1 MKIWYG
7 YGSEHSMNLVMIG
20 QFNDARDAEKAKE
33 VIERLTEAV
42 EADVDSGLMN
52 IGERSDRFTDS
63 MRDLLSKMKMYSIGP
78 AELEQFAYDATIKVE
93 SNKVVVTTDEI
104 DVSAYLKVLLDT
116 GGRVEVYSAHN
127 YPETKYG
134 RGM

>member
-42 EADVDSGLMN
+42 EANIDAGLMDV
-52 IGERSDRFTDS
+52 GASSDRFTDD
-63 MRDLLSKMKMYSIGP
+63 MRDLLSKVKMYSIGP
-78 AELEQFAYDATIKVE
+78 AELDQFAYDATVKVE

-116 GGRVEVYSAHN
+116 GARVEVYSAHN
-127 YPETKYG
+127 YPETEYG